1 MTKQQ
6 KIKSTIFKT
15 ISILF
20 FAIILSLVAGHAAED
35 VYASNLYTDE
45 ETGYVYYY
53 DPDQD
58 TWFFKGVSD
67 TSITSVTIPKTI
79 TINGSKKTVKVNE
92 NAVLNPT
99 MKEVTVNCPI
109 AISTT
114 STLHTLFEGSAITK
128 LIVNSDITQYVYFP
142 PKCNTIIF
150 NGDLVETPLFNNC
163 TTLSSIIY
171 NGDASIY
178 SGYSLYSYYPD
189 SVTTIQF
196 NGHLDAYP
204 YFGNAS
210 SIKKITFKNCS
221 ETTLPNGMF
230 YNCKKLQTISLP
242 SNLTKISDNAFYNC
256 SALKSITIP
265 SKVTT
270 IGSFAFY
277 NCKKLYQVI
286 FTKNTSSI
294 SDYAFYECN
303 PSLLTIVAP
312 SGSKAQSYAKKN
324 NFRTITTK
332 SLKINKGVTKT
343 YVGGKLQIIVYNNPS
358 TVKYSTSNKN
368 VATVSSSGIITGKK
382 AGTAT
387 IKVTVS
393 GKAYSYKYTVV
404 KRTQSNVLSIIDTYY
419 VKSSMSDYQKIVAAD
434 AWLAANVDY
443 DYTNFLSNT
452 VPMIS
457 HTAKGAFEKGVA
469 VCDGYAYAFK
479 SIMDHYGISCI
490 CVHNR
495 DHMWNE
501 VKLGSKWYFVDTT
514 FDDPVIS
521 GTNHTE
527 RISTQ
532 KYLLKTTS
540 VIKEAQGST
549 AYWSKYYTA
558 NSKPSTYNKQIN
570 HTGYKKAVINRTTAS
585 IVKGKTTTIKVSGT
599 SARVAYSSS
608 DRSILTVSSKGV
620 VKGKKAGTAYVNV
633 KIGSRTYKVKVTVKS

>member
-53 DPDQD
+53 DQYQE
-58 TWFFKGVSD
+58 TCFFKGVSD

-79 TINGSKKTVKVNE
+79 TINGSKKTVKVNDDS
-92 NAVLNPT
+92 VLNPT
-99 MKEVTVNCPI
+99 MKEVTINCPI

-114 STLHTLFEGSAITK
+114 PLFEGSAITK

-142 PKCNTIIF
+142 QNCNTII
-150 NGDLVETPLFNNC
+150 
-163 TTLSSIIY
+163 
-171 NGDASIY
+171 
-178 SGYSLYSYYPD
+178 
-189 SVTTIQF
+189 F

-204 YFGNAS
+204 YFGSAS
-210 SIKKITFKNCS
+210 TIKNITIKNCS
-221 ETTLPNGMF
+221 ETTLPNGIF

-324 NFRTITTK
+324 NFRTTTTK
-332 SLKINKGVTKT
+332 SLKIDKGVTKT

-358 TVKYSTSNKN
+358 TVKYSTSNKS

-393 GKAYSYKYTVV
+393 GKAYTYKYTVV

-479 SIMDHYGISCI
+479 SIMDHYGIPCI

-527 RISTQ
+527 RVSTQ

-633 KIGSRTYKVKVTVKS
+633 KIDSKTYKIKVTVKSA

>member
-53 DPDQD
+53 DQYQE

-79 TINGSKKTVKVNE
+79 TINGSKKTVKVNDDS
-92 NAVLNPT
+92 VLNPT
-99 MKEVTVNCPI
+99 MKEVTINCPI

-114 STLHTLFEGSAITK
+114 PLFEGSAITK

-142 PKCNTIIF
+142 QNCNTII
-150 NGDLVETPLFNNC
+150 
-163 TTLSSIIY
+163 
-171 NGDASIY
+171 
-178 SGYSLYSYYPD
+178 
-189 SVTTIQF
+189 F

-204 YFGNAS
+204 YFGSAS
-210 SIKKITFKNCS
+210 TIKNITIKNCS

-270 IGSFAFY
+270 IGSLAFY

-286 FTKNTSSI
+286 FPKNTSSI

-324 NFRTITTK
+324 NFRTTTTK
-332 SLKINKGVTKT
+332 SLKIDKGVTKT

-358 TVKYSTSNKN
+358 TVKYSTSNKS

-479 SIMDHYGISCI
+479 SIMDHYGIPCI

-527 RISTQ
+527 RVSTQ

-585 IVKGKTTTIKVSGT
+585 IKKGKTTTIKVSGT
-599 SARVAYSSS
+599 SARVTYSSS

>member
-53 DPDQD
+53 DQYQE

-79 TINGSKKTVKVNE
+79 TINGSKKTVKVNDDS
-92 NAVLNPT
+92 VLNPT
-99 MKEVTVNCPI
+99 MKEVTINCPI
-109 AISTT
+109 SISTT
-114 STLHTLFEGSAITK
+114 PLFEGSAITK

-142 PKCNTIIF
+142 QKCDTII
-150 NGDLVETPLFNNC
+150 
-163 TTLSSIIY
+163 
-171 NGDASIY
+171 
-178 SGYSLYSYYPD
+178 
-189 SVTTIQF
+189 F

-204 YFGNAS
+204 IFSGAS

-324 NFRTITTK
+324 NFRTTTTK
-332 SLKINKGVTKT
+332 SLKIDKGVTKT

-358 TVKYSTSNKN
+358 TVKYSTSNKS

-393 GKAYSYKYTVV
+393 GKAYTYKYTVV

-479 SIMDHYGISCI
+479 SIMDHYGIPCI

-527 RISTQ
+527 RVSTQ

>member
-53 DPDQD
+53 DQYQE

-79 TINGSKKTVKVNE
+79 TINGSKKTVKVNDDS
-92 NAVLNPT
+92 VLNPT
-99 MKEVTVNCPI
+99 MKEVTINCPI
-109 AISTT
+109 SISTT
-114 STLHTLFEGSAITK
+114 PLFEGSAITK

-142 PKCNTIIF
+142 QNCNTII
-150 NGDLVETPLFNNC
+150 
-163 TTLSSIIY
+163 
-171 NGDASIY
+171 
-178 SGYSLYSYYPD
+178 
-189 SVTTIQF
+189 F

-204 YFGNAS
+204 YFGSAS
-210 SIKKITFKNCS
+210 TIKNITIKNCS
-221 ETTLPNGMF
+221 ETTLPNGIF

-270 IGSFAFY
+270 IGSLAFY

-286 FTKNTSSI
+286 FPKNTSSI

-324 NFRTITTK
+324 NFRTTTTK
-332 SLKINKGVTKT
+332 SLKIDKGVTKT

-358 TVKYSTSNKN
+358 TVKYSTSNKS

-393 GKAYSYKYTVV
+393 GKAYTYKYTVV

-479 SIMDHYGISCI
+479 SIMDHYGIPCI

-527 RISTQ
+527 RVSTQ

>member
-1 MTKQQ
+1 
-6 KIKSTIFKT
+6 
-15 ISILF
+15 
-20 FAIILSLVAGHAAED
+20 
-35 VYASNLYTDE
+35 
-45 ETGYVYYY
+45 
-53 DPDQD
+53 
-58 TWFFKGVSD
+58 
-67 TSITSVTIPKTI
+67 
-79 TINGSKKTVKVNE
+79 
-92 NAVLNPT
+92 

-114 STLHTLFEGSAITK
+114 PLFEGSAITK

-142 PKCNTIIF
+142 QNCNTII
-150 NGDLVETPLFNNC
+150 
-163 TTLSSIIY
+163 
-171 NGDASIY
+171 
-178 SGYSLYSYYPD
+178 
-189 SVTTIQF
+189 F

-204 YFGNAS
+204 YFGSAS
-210 SIKKITFKNCS
+210 TIKNITIKNCS
-221 ETTLPNGMF
+221 ETTLPNGIF

-324 NFRTITTK
+324 NFRTTTTK
-332 SLKINKGVTKT
+332 SLKIDKGVTKT

-358 TVKYSTSNKN
+358 TVKYSTSNKS

-479 SIMDHYGISCI
+479 SIMDFYGIPCI

-521 GTNHTE
+521 GTNHTD
-527 RISTQ
+527 RVSTQ